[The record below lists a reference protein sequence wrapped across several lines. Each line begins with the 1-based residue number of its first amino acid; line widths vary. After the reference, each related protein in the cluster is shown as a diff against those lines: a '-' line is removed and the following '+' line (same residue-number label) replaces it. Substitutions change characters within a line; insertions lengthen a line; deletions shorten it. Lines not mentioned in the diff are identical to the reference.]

1 MILCM
6 FVQPKLLLY
15 SSNET
20 STSIKMLIS
29 SHLRGCKRCQQAL
42 EQLKK
47 TTSAVKDFMSIDVSP
62 DIDLDIRIL
71 ESIRKNS
78 ETT

>member
-6 FVQPKLLLY
+6 IVQPKLLLY

-20 STSIKMLIS
+20 SLTFKALIS
-29 SHLRGCKRCQQAL
+29 SHLRGCRRCQQAL

-47 TTSAVKDFMSIDVSP
+47 TTSSLRDFMSIDVVP
-62 DIDLDIRIL
+62 GGDLDARIL
-71 ESIRKNS
+71 DSIRNN
-78 ETT
+78 TVT